1 MIWALLSIAMKQS
14 IYPTIV
20 TTIHKIAIG
29 LIIVV
34 ALVYSKPKKQILS
47 KGLKSYR
54 AQHAH
59 SFCRPEKHLLDMP
72 EVWSEL
78 VYIHKLGI
86 CKKCGFMADRDSVR
100 AINVWLKFVYAYTG
114 GPGLP
119 REPFVLRCL
128 FSFCIYLLCL
138 GAFSSPTTS
147 MVALLPMEWVHWAS
161 GSAAQT
167 P

>member
-114 GPGLP
+114 VQVSPESRLSLDAYSHY
-119 REPFVLRCL
+119 FVFIC
-128 FSFCIYLLCL
+128 CI
-138 GAFSSPTTS
+138 
-147 MVALLPMEWVHWAS
+147 
-161 GSAAQT
+161 
-167 P
+167 